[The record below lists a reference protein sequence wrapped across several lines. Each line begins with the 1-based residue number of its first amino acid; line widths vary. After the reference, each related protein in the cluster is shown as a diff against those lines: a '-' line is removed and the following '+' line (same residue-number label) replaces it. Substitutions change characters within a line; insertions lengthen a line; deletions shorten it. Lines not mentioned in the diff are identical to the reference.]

1 MKSTMRNPQ
10 PPTVTIDNQRT
21 YEVPAIIYE
30 GTITTRAGSPTGG
43 DGGNGLDPADLFGNN
58 D

>member
-1 MKSTMRNPQ
+1 MKTMRESQQ
-10 PPTVTIDNQRT
+10 PSVNDDNQRA

-30 GTITTRAGSPTGG
+30 GTITTRAGSPEGGG
-43 DGGNGLDPADLFGNN
+43 DGESSIDPADLFGS